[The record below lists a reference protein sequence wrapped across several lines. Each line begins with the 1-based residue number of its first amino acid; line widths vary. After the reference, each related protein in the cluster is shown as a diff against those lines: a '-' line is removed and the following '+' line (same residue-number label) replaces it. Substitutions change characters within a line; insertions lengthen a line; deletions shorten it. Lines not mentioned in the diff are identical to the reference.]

1 MLSSDM
7 EENRRDAGLVRAV
20 GPWSLA
26 AGVVNIVV
34 GAGIFAV
41 PGALAESLGVYAPL
55 AFLVCA
61 AAIGAVA
68 VCFAEA
74 GSRIPTSGGV
84 YGCIEAAF
92 GPFTAYVAGTLLW
105 FGNVLACGGVA
116 AALADVVAS
125 VLPPTYQRPARV
137 AAVVCV
143 IGGLGLVNFG
153 GVARGAKF
161 VNAATLVKLI
171 PIAIFVVVGAGA
183 MHGTNFTALAGS
195 SVHSTAAG
203 LDRALI
209 LAMFTFVGME
219 TALCASGEVVQPA
232 RSIPRALAISLIF
245 IALLYV
251 AIQFI
256 AQGILGD
263 SLAHSSVPLA
273 DAMAR
278 ISPILRAVMLVG
290 AAISMF
296 GWLGSD
302 ILCSPRILFALARD
316 GVLPRVLGRVHAR
329 FQSPHF
335 AIAFYCM
342 LAVGLALSGTF
353 AELAVLSTLAIAP
366 LYVAGCASAWRL
378 AHRRVALAGEPL
390 NFRWLSIAVV
400 CGITSMLVLIGLASR
415 AEIMGLVVIIIVS
428 SLVYLLQS
436 RLRPAMRES
445 TG

>member
-1 MLSSDM
+1 MLWSGM
-7 EENRRDAGLVRAV
+7 EEIRRDAGLVRAM

-26 AGVVNIVV
+26 AGVVNLVV

-55 AFLVCA
+55 AFLACA

-116 AALADVVAS
+116 AALADVVVSA
-125 VLPPTYQRPARV
+125 LPPPYQGPGRV
-137 AAVVCV
+137 AAVIVV
-143 IGGLGLVNFG
+143 IGGLGVVNFG
-153 GVARGAKF
+153 GVARGAKL
-161 VNAATLVKLI
+161 VNTATLVKLI

-183 MHGTNFTALAGS
+183 MHGTNFTQDSHASL
-195 SVHSTAAG
+195 AG

-219 TALCASGEVVQPA
+219 TTLCASGEVVQPA
-232 RSIPRALAISLIF
+232 RSIPRALAMSLTF

-263 SLAHSSVPLA
+263 SLAHSRVPLA

-278 ISPILRAVMLVG
+278 ISPTLRVLMLAG
-290 AAISMF
+290 AAVSMF

-316 GVLPRVLGRVHAR
+316 GVLPRVLGRVHIR
-329 FQSPHF
+329 FRSPHF
-335 AIAFYCM
+335 AIAFYCA

-390 NFRWLSIAVV
+390 NFRWLGTAVV
-400 CGITSMLVLIGLASR
+400 FGITSMLVLIGLASR
-415 AEIMGLVVIIIVS
+415 AEIVGLGAIIIVS
-428 SLVYLLQS
+428 GVVYLLQS
-436 RLRPAMRES
+436 RLRPAVGES
-445 TG
+445 AG

>member
-1 MLSSDM
+1 M
-7 EENRRDAGLVRAV
+7 

-26 AGVVNIVV
+26 AGVVNLVV

-55 AFLVCA
+55 AFLACA

-116 AALADVVAS
+116 AALADVVVS
-125 VLPPTYQRPARV
+125 VLPPPYQGPGRV
-137 AAVVCV
+137 AAVIMV
-143 IGGLGLVNFG
+143 IGGLGVVNFG
-153 GVARGAKF
+153 GVARGAKL
-161 VNAATLVKLI
+161 VNTATLVKLI

-183 MHGTNFTALAGS
+183 MHGTNFTQDSHASL
-195 SVHSTAAG
+195 AG

-219 TALCASGEVVQPA
+219 TTLCASGEVVQPA
-232 RSIPRALAISLIF
+232 RSIPRALAISLTF

-263 SLAHSSVPLA
+263 SLAHSRVPLA

-278 ISPILRAVMLVG
+278 ISPTLRVLMLAG
-290 AAISMF
+290 AAVSMF

-316 GVLPRVLGRVHAR
+316 GVLPRVLGRVHTR
-329 FQSPHF
+329 FKSPYF
-335 AIAFYCM
+335 AIAFYCA
-342 LAVGLALSGTF
+342 LAAGLALSGTF

-390 NFRWLSIAVV
+390 NFRWLGTAVV
-400 CGITSMLVLIGLASR
+400 FGITSMLVLIGLASR
-415 AEIMGLVVIIIVS
+415 AEIMGLGAIIIVS
-428 SLVYLLQS
+428 GVAYLLQS
-436 RLRPAMRES
+436 RLRPAVGES
-445 TG
+445 AG

>member
-1 MLSSDM
+1 MLSSGM
-7 EENRRDAGLVRAV
+7 QESRRDAGLVRAV

-26 AGVVNIVV
+26 AGIVNIIV

-41 PGALAESLGVYAPL
+41 PGALAASVGVYAPL
-55 AFLVCA
+55 AFLACG

-74 GSRIPTSGGV
+74 GSRVPTSGGP

-92 GPFTAYVAGTLLW
+92 GPFAAYVTGTLFW
-105 FGNVLACGGVA
+105 FSNVLACGGVA
-116 AALADVVAS
+116 AALADVVGS
-125 VLPPTYQRPARV
+125 LLPPQYSGAARV
-137 AAVVCV
+137 AVVVCV
-143 IGGLGLVNFG
+143 IGGLAFVNIG
-153 GVARGAKF
+153 GVARGAKL

-171 PIAIFVVVGAGA
+171 PLGIFVVAGA
-183 MHGTNFTALAGS
+183 IAVHAANFTPSG
-195 SVHSTAAG
+195 HSAPEG

-219 TALCASGEVVQPA
+219 TALCASGEIAQPA
-232 RSIPRALAISLIF
+232 RAIPRALMISITF

-251 AIQFI
+251 TIQVI

-278 ISPILRAVMLVG
+278 ISPALRLLMLAG
-290 AAISMF
+290 AAVSMF

-302 ILCSPRILFALARD
+302 ILGSPRIVFALARD
-316 GVLPRVLGRVHAR
+316 GLLPGVLGRVHSR
-329 FQSPHF
+329 FQSPHL
-335 AIAFYCM
+335 AIVFYCA

-366 LYVAGCASAWRL
+366 LYIAGCAAAWQL
-378 AHRRVALAGEPL
+378 ARRGVALAGEPL
-390 NFRWLSIAVV
+390 NFRWIGIAVV
-400 CGITSMLVLIGLASR
+400 IGIASMLVLIGLASR
-415 AEIMGLVVIIIVS
+415 AEIMGLVVILIVS
-428 SLVYLLQS
+428 GVIYLLQS
-436 RLRPAMRES
+436 RWRAAAS
-445 TG
+445 QTF

>member
-1 MLSSDM
+1 M
-7 EENRRDAGLVRAV
+7 EESRRDAGLVRAV
-20 GPWSLA
+20 GPWRLG
-26 AGVVNIVV
+26 AGVVNIIV

-55 AFLVCA
+55 AFLACA
-61 AAIGAVA
+61 AAIGTVA

-84 YGCIEAAF
+84 YGCIDAAF

-116 AALADVVAS
+116 SALADVVAS
-125 VLPPTYQRPARV
+125 VLPPSYQGPARV
-137 AAVVCV
+137 AAVVLV
-143 IGGLGLVNFG
+143 IGGLGVVNFG
-153 GVARGAKF
+153 GVARGAKL

-171 PIAIFVVVGAGA
+171 PIAIFVLVGACA
-183 MHGTNFTALAGS
+183 MHGANFTPLADS
-195 SVHSTAAG
+195 NVHSTLAG

-209 LAMFTFVGME
+209 LAMFTFIGME
-219 TALCASGEVVQPA
+219 TALCASGEVLQPS

-251 AIQFI
+251 AIQVI

-263 SLAHSSVPLA
+263 SLAHSKVPLA

-278 ISPILRAVMLVG
+278 IGPMLRVLMLVG
-290 AAISMF
+290 AAVSMF

-316 GVLPRVLGRVHAR
+316 GVLPRVLGRVHTR

-335 AIAFYCM
+335 AIAFYCA
-342 LAVGLALSGTF
+342 LAIGLALSGTF

-378 AHRRVALAGEPL
+378 AHQGVALAGEPL
-390 NFRWLSIAVV
+390 NFRGLGFAVV
-400 CGITSMLVLIGLASR
+400 FGIASMLVLIGLASR
-415 AEIMGLVVIIIVS
+415 AEIIGLGVIIMVS
-428 SLVYLLQS
+428 GVVYLLQS
-436 RLRPAMRES
+436 RLRPAVGE
-445 TG
+445 GAG